1 MDSKVLAGLGLMSI
15 MSLNQ
20 INAETI
26 LMIVSSL
33 SLLQFLS
40 LTIRGSLFIDWVRF
54 EGWKGKL
61 PLYIIKCPIH
71 GYQLT
76 YPNGHSESLV
86 CPKCVKSRLS

>member
-1 MDSKVLAGLGLMSI
+1 MDSKLLAGLGLMRI
-15 MSLNQ
+15 INLNQ
-20 INAETI
+20 INADTI

-33 SLLQFLS
+33 SLLQFLV
-40 LTIRGSLFIDWVRF
+40 LWIRGSVFIDSVRL

-61 PLYIIKCPIH
+61 PLYIIKCPTH

-86 CPKCVKSRLS
+86 CPKCVKSRLG